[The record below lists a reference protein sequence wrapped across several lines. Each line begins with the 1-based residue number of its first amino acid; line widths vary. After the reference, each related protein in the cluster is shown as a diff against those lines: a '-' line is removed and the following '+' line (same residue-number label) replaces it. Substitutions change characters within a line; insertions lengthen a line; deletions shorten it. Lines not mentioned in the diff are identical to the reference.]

1 MSWFN
6 LLKEEENDD
15 WYWNRRPRYGRGMY
29 RGIPQYP
36 YTQRQEH
43 KIKLIK
49 IAKDHLDKFDEKE
62 RKYIE
67 SYIRN
72 IKVLGRNRDETYNN
86 KELVR
91 KLEKRL
97 KRKGLMV
104 HYPYGRI
111 KKRGDFY

>member
-1 MSWFN
+1 MSWFT
-6 LLKEEENDD
+6 LLKEEDNDD
-15 WYWNRRPRYGRGMY
+15 YFRRPRYGRGMY
-29 RGIPQYP
+29 RGIKQYP

-72 IKVLGRNRDETYNN
+72 IKVLGLDRDETLNN

-97 KRKGLMV
+97 RRKGLMT
-104 HYPYGRI
+104 HYSHARI
-111 KKRGDFY
+111 ETRGDFY

>member
-1 MSWFN
+1 MTWFN
-6 LLKEEENDD
+6 LLKEEDD
-15 WYWNRRPRYGRGMY
+15 DDYFRRPRYGRGMY
-29 RGIPQYP
+29 SGLPYYP

-62 RKYIE
+62 KKYIE

-72 IKVLGRNRDETYNN
+72 IKVLGLDRDETYNN

-97 KRKGLMV
+97 KRKGLMA

-111 KKRGDFY
+111 KTRGDFY